1 MEKIIFMELKIDD
14 VKIDFL
20 NDFNRYQEII
30 EYYTK
35 ENGNWIIKK
44 HGIVKVIN
52 WDKEYK
58 DRRTTNLLNMLM
70 KGGYAFGAY
79 ENGKLVGFATI
90 LNEKFGTKKQ
100 YVELKYFYVSFG
112 NRNKGIGKELFRLC
126 VEKAKEI
133 KIEKMYISANSS
145 VESQKF
151 YLSMGCKDAMEM
163 KEGYKNTKDERQME
177 YEIIKQKTC
186 T

>member
-1 MEKIIFMELKIDD
+1 MEKILFKELNIDD
-14 VKIDFL
+14 VKMDFL
-20 NDFNRYQEII
+20 NDFDRYQEIS
-30 EYYTK
+30 EYYAR

-44 HGIVKVIN
+44 HEIVKVIN

-58 DRRTTNLLNMLM
+58 DRRSTNLSNMLI
-70 KGGYAFGAY
+70 KGGYAFGVY

-100 YVELKYFYVSFG
+100 YVELKYFYISF
-112 NRNKGIGKELFRLC
+112 NYRNKGIGKKLFGLC
-126 VEKAKEI
+126 IEKAKDI
-133 KIEKMYISANSS
+133 GIEKIYISANSS
-145 VESQKF
+145 VESQNF

-163 KEGYKNTKDERQME
+163 KEGYRNNEDERQME
-177 YEIIKQKTC
+177 YTIIKQKTC